1 MKRLNHCFVFGAAL
15 VFALTAAMKTA
26 GLLYGV
32 VGVGPHDLVFP
43 SLSMRTTMWVAVLLE
58 LACASVCLRGRDE
71 RTKLYCILWL
81 AAVFMSYR
89 LCLWA
94 DGRRLDCPCLGYL
107 RVGSAGFRSGVS
119 VALGWFLV
127 TTAVGSVLLIMA
139 DEWRTRHGRQPVARR
154 RHEAKSPVHEQ
165 CGGSTR
171 ARGERP
177 VDVGRG
183 AARGLRGDVQGLSD
197 QKQITTEL

>member
-1 MKRLNHCFVFGAAL
+1 
-15 VFALTAAMKTA
+15 
-26 GLLYGV
+26 
-32 VGVGPHDLVFP
+32 
-43 SLSMRTTMWVAVLLE
+43 MWVAVLLE
-58 LACASVCLRGRDE
+58 LACASVCPAWSRRENRD
-71 RTKLYCILWL
+71 LLHSL
-81 AAVFMSYR
+81 AGGGLMSYR

-165 CGGSTR
+165 CGGSPSGDDRWMSEGELLGACGVMFRAFPTR
-171 ARGERP
+171 NKSQRSCDIGCADCESP
-177 VDVGRG
+177 
-183 AARGLRGDVQGLSD
+183 
-197 QKQITTEL
+197 

>member
-1 MKRLNHCFVFGAAL
+1 MKRLSDCFVFGVAL
-15 VFALTAAMKTA
+15 VFALTAAMKIA

-43 SLSMRTTMWVAVLLE
+43 SLSMRTTMGVAVLLE
-58 LACASVCLRGRDE
+58 LACACVCLLGRDQ
-71 RTKLYCILWL
+71 RTKLYSILWL

-107 RVGSAGFRSGVS
+107 RVGSAGFRNGVS
-119 VALGWFLV
+119 IALGWFLV
-127 TTAVGSVLLIMA
+127 VAAACSGLLIMA
-139 DEWRTRHGRQPVARR
+139 DIWRTRQGRQPVASG
-154 RHEAKSPVHEQ
+154 HYDAKSPVHEQ
-165 CGGSTR
+165 SGGSKR

-177 VDVGRG
+177 VNLGRE
-183 AARGLRGDVQGLSD
+183 AALGLRGDVHGLPE